1 MDPHGDCQDSRSR
14 RVKRLYDRL
23 EALLGRL
30 PPDRLEAFEEY
41 IDNLERQEGP
51 AGSDRTPPVDESSE
65 PL

>member
-1 MDPHGDCQDSRSR
+1 M
-14 RVKRLYDRL
+14 KRLYDRL